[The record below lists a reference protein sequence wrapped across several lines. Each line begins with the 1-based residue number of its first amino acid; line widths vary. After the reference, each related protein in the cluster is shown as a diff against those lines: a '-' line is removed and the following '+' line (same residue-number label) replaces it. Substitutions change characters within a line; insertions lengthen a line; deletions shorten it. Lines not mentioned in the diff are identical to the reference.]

1 MKARL
6 AHMADGRY
14 VEQPGSLRMTKSM
27 VHVSSMVLLSLVFSI
42 PALFALCLWLLLV
55 HVF

>member
-1 MKARL
+1 
-6 AHMADGRY
+6 
-14 VEQPGSLRMTKSM
+14 MTKSM